1 MEMLLF
7 PSVKSQDRIGRILRW
22 LVADDDKVK
31 VGDVVAEVETETSL
45 AELRASA
52 NGKLRRVV
60 GEQVRLDVGQV
71 IAWIIQYNDVA
82 ESDETHLTL
91 RDLAIAVRSLRGVD
105 AEAHE
110 EIRGLLKADRL
121 IGTAARFVI
130 TPPGF
135 RPTEHR
141 NVRLP
146 RSFWYWAVICW
157 NDVLDYAQRAPRP
170 GEPVIEDQ
178 LGANL
183 WYQAFGVHFSR
194 SNVIKLWPELPD
206 LDRGKSRRASITN
219 RRPWP
224 VEEEKTELSIEDL
237 TLFLTKITAD
247 KPLSIPVMDAAIE
260 ENFGYVSRDMCRAA
274 RKALPKG
281 RKLERGDNGRTLRK
295 KIRSK

>member
-7 PSVKSQDRIGRILRW
+7 PSVKPQDRKGRILRW
-22 LVADDDKVK
+22 LVADGDDVTF
-31 VGDVVAEVETETSL
+31 GDVIAEAETETSL
-45 AELRASA
+45 TEVRASA
-52 NGKLRRVV
+52 DGKLRRVAD
-60 GEQVRLDVGQV
+60 EQVWLGVEQV
-71 IAWIIQYNDVA
+71 IAWIIQDNDVA
-82 ESDETHLTL
+82 ESDETNLTL

-105 AEAHE
+105 VEAHE

-130 TPPGF
+130 TPPAF

-157 NDVLDYAQRAPRP
+157 NDVVDYAQRAPRP
-170 GEPVIEDQ
+170 GERVMEGQ

-194 SNVIKLWPELPD
+194 SNVIKLWPELSN
-206 LDRGKSRRASITN
+206 LRQSKFRRAPIMDRSAS
-219 RRPWP
+219 P
-224 VEEEKTELSIEDL
+224 VEEQKTRLSVKDL
-237 TLFLTKITAD
+237 TLFLTEITVD
-247 KPLSIPVMDAAIE
+247 KPLPAPRMDAAIE
-260 ENFGYVSRDMCRAA
+260 KNFGYVPRDMCRAA

-281 RKLERGDNGRTLRK
+281 RKLERGDNVRTLRK
-295 KIRSK
+295 KVRSK